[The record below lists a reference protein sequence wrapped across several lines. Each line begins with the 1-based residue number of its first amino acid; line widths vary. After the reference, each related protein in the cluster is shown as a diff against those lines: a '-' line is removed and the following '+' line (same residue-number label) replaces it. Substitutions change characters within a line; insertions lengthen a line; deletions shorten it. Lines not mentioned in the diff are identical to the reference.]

1 VTVHE
6 LVLEVGQRRERLDKV
21 LARLLPE
28 VSRATIQRWIEEGR
42 VSVDGKPCRARDAVS
57 AGNVLRVEPGTPP
70 PSAAAPDASV
80 VLDVLFEDDA
90 LLVVNKPA
98 GLVVHPARGHATG
111 TLVNGLLARPGFSQP
126 RGEEEDEETALR
138 PGIVHRIDKDTSGL
152 LVVAKEE
159 RAREGLKAQ
168 LAAHTVERA
177 YLALTLGVP
186 KTGVIR
192 TLHARD
198 PKSRLRFTSRSK
210 VGKSAVTHVR
220 VLERLADARAALIEC
235 RLETG
240 RTHQIRVH
248 LSEQAKTPLFSDAL
262 YGKRPQSED
271 LARIAEELGRQALHA
286 TLLGFAHPITGER
299 LRFEV
304 PPPDDFARALGALRL
319 LGRAE
324 VQERGSFER
333 IKK

>member
-1 VTVHE
+1 MTVHE
-6 LVLEVGQRRERLDKV
+6 LVLEAGQRRERLDKV

-42 VSVDGKPCRARDAVS
+42 VSVDGSPCRARDAVS
-57 AGNVLRVEPGTPP
+57 AGNVLRVEPGAPP
-70 PSAAAPDASV
+70 PSAAVPDASV
-80 VLDVLFEDDA
+80 VLDVLFEDEH

-98 GLVVHPARGHATG
+98 GLVVHPARGHSSG
-111 TLVNGLLARPGFSQP
+111 TLVNGLLARPGFSQASS
-126 RGEEEDEETALR
+126 EEDDGEAAQR

-152 LVVAKEE
+152 LVVAKDD

-168 LAAHTVERA
+168 LAAHSVERA
-177 YLALTLGVP
+177 YLGLTLGVP

-192 TLHARD
+192 TLHTRD

-210 VGKSAVTHVR
+210 NGKSAITHVR
-220 VLERLADARAALIEC
+220 VLERLADARAALVEC

-248 LSEQAKTPLFSDAL
+248 LSEQTKTPLLADAL
-262 YGKRPQSED
+262 YGKKPSSEE
-271 LARIAEELGRQALHA
+271 LARIAEGLGRQALHA
-286 TLLGFAHPITGER
+286 TLLGFEHPSTGER
-299 LRFEV
+299 MRFEV
-304 PPPDDFARALGALRL
+304 PPPEDFAHALAALRS
-319 LGRAE
+319 LGHAE